1 MEKKSIEEIT
11 AQDSGFYARFLIGRL
26 RHLMFN
32 ARQKELAPFRISP
45 RQATILFILQNLG
58 HKPTLAELA
67 EHTDR
72 EINTLSLQ
80 MTRMEREGLVK
91 KTRESP
97 KSKLLRFE
105 LTEKG
110 MESYKASHKSKSIN
124 VIMTA
129 LSEEERQQ
137 LIELLQKVI
146 VKAEKY

>member
-1 MEKKSIEEIT
+1 
-11 AQDSGFYARFLIGRL
+11 
-26 RHLMFN
+26 
-32 ARQKELAPFRISP
+32 
-45 RQATILFILQNLG
+45 
-58 HKPTLAELA
+58 
-67 EHTDR
+67 
-72 EINTLSLQ
+72 
-80 MTRMEREGLVK
+80 MEREGLVK

-137 LIELLQKVI
+137 LIGLLQKVI
-146 VKAEKY
+146 GKAEKY